1 MLGYVRPGV
10 LYLQTYKI
18 EAKAAWMDIFSKE
31 CCDCNNF
38 TNSSQVIDA
47 KTNSVD
53 KCNIIF
59 DHTVND
65 NTTKDYDCD
74 IENNGNNGHNNS
86 KNMNNNNMVDIDNNM
101 NISLGSESSSQSDTA
116 LTAETKSLISGKKR
130 NTLVQK
136 IRVLSRFFM
145 PVFMIFFGLCSM
157 VIGVTSVFLF

>member
-1 MLGYVRPGV
+1 MLGYVLPGV

-38 TNSSQVIDA
+38 TNSSQITDA
-47 KTNSVD
+47 KTNNVD
-53 KCNIIF
+53 KSNVIF
-59 DHTVND
+59 DHSVNG
-65 NTTKDYDCD
+65 NTTKDDDCD
-74 IENNGNNGHNNS
+74 IESNGNNNS
-86 KNMNNNNMVDIDNNM
+86 KNMNNNDMVDIDNNM

-130 NTLVQK
+130 KTTVQK